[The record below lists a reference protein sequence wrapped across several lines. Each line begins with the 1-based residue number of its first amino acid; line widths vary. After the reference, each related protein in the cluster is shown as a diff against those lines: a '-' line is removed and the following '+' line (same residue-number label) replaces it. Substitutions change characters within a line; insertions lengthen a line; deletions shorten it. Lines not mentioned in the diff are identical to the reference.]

1 MKNLKKIFS
10 VLLVLLMMLSLVPFA
25 SAEEIGKVMIQVF
38 PNASF
43 GTNQNP
49 IVGYEASKI
58 QVKSSD
64 NKVTINSFYVVDKG
78 TGSQI
83 TGKLE
88 YKTYEM
94 HIQVVGKDGNVISQ
108 SAGAS
113 VNNELASIS
122 VDGNGV
128 ADVAWSF
135 LAAPIAPTIYH
146 SPTDERHEIGGTFS
160 FTATCS
166 DPDAKPKW
174 YIYDQVNNRNTV
186 AELTGKYDNMQL
198 IESITENGT
207 ARLNIH
213 NAVEGIDGWSVAC
226 SFTNDAGTVWTE
238 RAYCRVTNS
247 TLPTNPVVD
256 PAASPVSDPKKSDM
270 PDGVYLVD
278 PPTPEVY
285 VVETPEPTPEATV
298 VGTTAA
304 VDETEAKT
312 GEKPFSR
319 VLKWIVIGI
328 AAIVIIVGAVILIQ
342 YLKDKKRRERRAKMA
357 AAKNSANYR
366 GKH

>member
-10 VLLVLLMMLSLVPFA
+10 VLLVLVLMLALVPFA
-25 SAEEIGKVMIQVF
+25 SAEEIGNVTIRVY
-38 PNASF
+38 PNSSYA
-43 GTNQNP
+43 TNQNP
-49 IVGYEASKI
+49 IVGMEASKI
-58 QVKSSD
+58 QVKPSC
-64 NKVTINSFYVVDKG
+64 NVTVTSFYVTDPAG
-78 TGSQI
+78 NQI

-88 YKTYEM
+88 YKNYQL
-94 HIQVVGKDGNVISQ
+94 HITAVANAGDVISP
-108 SAGAS
+108 SASAS
-113 VNNELASIS
+113 VNNEFANIS
-122 VDGNGV
+122 VDSTGV
-128 ADVAWSF
+128 ADIVWSF

-198 IESITENGT
+198 IETVTENGT

-256 PAASPVSDPKKSDM
+256 PAASPVSDPKQSSDM